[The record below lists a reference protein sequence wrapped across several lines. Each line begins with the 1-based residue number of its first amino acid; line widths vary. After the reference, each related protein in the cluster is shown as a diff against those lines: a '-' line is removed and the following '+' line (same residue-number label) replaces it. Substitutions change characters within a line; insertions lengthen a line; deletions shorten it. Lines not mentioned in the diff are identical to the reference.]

1 MPINIKRPEEVNP
14 AVQSLKKFGG
24 MIKENVLD
32 RTTEALAYPGQVVAG
47 TFNQAAKGVQNLP
60 QTLKDFDQTQT
71 EHFKQYPGPVVG
83 TQKGIIGPEYP
94 ETRASIA
101 ESSTPL
107 RDLPGGKL
115 PEGNIDALMGV
126 GQTVPPVNLKETGYD
141 QPGYINP
148 EGVKDIRTA
157 TDLAANQPEQDISS
171 KIPGTDIATVE
182 GWKSKQNVLPGNDFN
197 KANTKDYFKQTGYIK
212 DDDPRM
218 IKRRQEA
225 EDVQARRLKF
235 IEDSEAGKFSSG
247 SSPTIAGGLP
257 VGGRGNGYTP
267 VSNIGKKERI
277 ADTNARQRSQDNLA
291 RLASGNATQQETVG
305 LPKSISRKDQVE
317 GFNQAKAFGQEF
329 TSKVVP
335 GLPPIVGEEIFNL
348 ITPDMPLT
356 RLQTVL
362 DEELTKLK
370 VDSKDADIV
379 NDPAEIVSLL
389 KNRIRNEQSR

>member
-14 AVQSLKKFGG
+14 AGQN
-24 MIKENVLD
+24 IKRPEVKPREYQHGTPLD
-32 RTTEALAYPGQVVAG
+32 DIVAG
-47 TFNQAAKGVQNLP
+47 FKKYISPGLERKQAEKVATYG
-60 QTLKDFDQTQT
+60 
-71 EHFKQYPGPVVG
+71 
-83 TQKGIIGPEYP
+83 
-94 ETRASIA
+94 
-101 ESSTPL
+101 
-107 RDLPGGKL
+107 
-115 PEGNIDALMGV
+115 
-126 GQTVPPVNLKETGYD
+126 GYD
-141 QPGYINP
+141 KPIPESIPEFTGIMKQP
-148 EGVKDIRTA
+148 
-157 TDLAANQPEQDISS
+157 LAQSKLTPDQSIQQVRDVAEQTPQMPEQDISS

-182 GWKSKQNVLPGNDFN
+182 GWKPKQDVLPGNDFN
-197 KANTKDYFKQTGYIK
+197 KANTEDYFKQTGYIK

-267 VSNIGKKERI
+267 VSNIGKKERIAGANRASVERI

-389 KNRIRNEQSR
+389 KSRIRNEQSR